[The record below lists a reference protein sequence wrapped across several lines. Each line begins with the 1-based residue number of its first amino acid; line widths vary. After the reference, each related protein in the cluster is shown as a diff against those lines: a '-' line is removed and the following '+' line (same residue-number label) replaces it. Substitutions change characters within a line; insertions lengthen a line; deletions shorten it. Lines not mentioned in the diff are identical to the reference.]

1 MLNDRHGAS
10 IHAFFELMVVVYQS
24 ISIEGLNEVRAAQ
37 RQLKQAYGQIAG
49 LSILRSEALTRPDP
63 AVRAVG
69 QTISDE
75 FDGMAYASAVVLS
88 ESGMGG
94 AFYRSILTGIH
105 LASRRPVQQKV
116 FSSTEE
122 AIPWIV
128 GKNPDGP
135 LASRLG
141 DLQRRVAAIALN
153 DARNDGKNDPKN
165 DPKRA
170 GLRPR

>member
-1 MLNDRHGAS
+1 
-10 IHAFFELMVVVYQS
+10 MVVVYQS
-24 ISIEGLNEVRAAQ
+24 ITIEGLNAVRAAQ
-37 RQLKQAYGQIAG
+37 RQLNQQYGQIAG

-63 AVRAVG
+63 TVRAVG

-122 AIPWIV
+122 AISWIV
-128 GKNPDGP
+128 GKNPDSLLGT
-135 LASRLG
+135 RMG

-153 DARNDGKNDPKN
+153 DAKK
-165 DPKRA
+165 A
-170 GLRPR
+170 GIRPR